1 MDDMLEELLA
11 RNRSYADHF
20 RAGALPARPALGLA
34 VVACMDA
41 RLDLHRILGLA
52 EGDAHILRNAG
63 GAVTEDVLRSLVVSQ
78 RLLGTRRI
86 VLVHHTDCGMT
97 GFRDEALKEEI
108 ERETG
113 IRPPFAFETFTDVEE
128 DVRQS
133 IRRIKA
139 CPFLPYRE
147 EVLGFV
153 YDVATGIMHPVP

>member
-20 RAGALPARPALGLA
+20 RAGGLPGRPALGLA